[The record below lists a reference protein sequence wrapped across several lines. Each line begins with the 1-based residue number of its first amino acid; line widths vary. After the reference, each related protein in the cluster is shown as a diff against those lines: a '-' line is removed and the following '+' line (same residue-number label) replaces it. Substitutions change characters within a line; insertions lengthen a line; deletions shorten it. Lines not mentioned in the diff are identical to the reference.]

1 MTILG
6 ETARDP
12 DDAEDQA
19 ARLERL
25 RAAIQVGLDD
35 FARGDFEDV
44 TDLDTYF
51 RRLEAEVE
59 AEFE

>member
-1 MTILG
+1 MTILD

-12 DDAEDQA
+12 DDPDDQA
-19 ARLERL
+19 AKLERL

-35 FARGDFEDV
+35 FARGDFEEV
-44 TDLDTYF
+44 TDLDAYF